1 MPVPRSRAGSSSLA
15 MITARPYCAVRNSR
29 AIVCTIVNSSLVCT
43 NAVAAV
49 AIAKPPTV
57 INSSA
62 RRPNRSAHIRKKNDA
77 IMPPRVIA
85 YSVPHSSRP
94 MFSVARTSTD
104 ASVSIDASKPSYS
117 VAIPSNA
124 SSTM

>member
-1 MPVPRSRAGSSSLA
+1 MPVPRNRAGNSSPA
-15 MITARPYCAVRNSR
+15 MMMARPYWAVRNSR
-29 AIVCTIVNSSLVCT
+29 ATVCHTVNWNFVCT

-57 INSSA
+57 ISSSV

-94 MFSVARTSTD
+94 MCSVARTSTD
-104 ASVSIDASKPSYS
+104 ASVSIDASNPSYS
-117 VAIPSNA
+117 VAMPSRA